1 MTNTGRSLT
10 ALASSVIA
18 LALTSAYPVAQAPSI
33 TVAPSNPTILAGQT
47 QQFTATGIAA
57 PSTIA
62 GGGYHTCIVMTDQS
76 VRCFGENNWGQLGN
90 GGFAKGATPGPGRGP
105 TPAGSGGGGVED
117 SRALV
122 ARGKGWGWGAN
133 FFGQPGGGKIGGG

>member
-90 GGFAKGATPGPGRGP
+90 GGFANASTPLPESGLTTAGKAGAGLP
-105 TPAGSGGGGVED
+105 D
-117 SRALV
+117 SRGLLPHGT
-122 ARGKGWGWGAN
+122 RWGWGA
-133 FFGQPGGGKIGGG
+133 